1 MKLWA
6 PRPGEEPAWWAGP
19 PLRLSSSLEP
29 HRTVRQGRSVGRQG
43 RKINIY
49 ATLGVVAYPLDAPP
63 RPQRYPST
71 CRHHATPSLL
81 PPSGFLRAT
90 WDHDEPRAERGQ
102 ALTWGG
108 GGA

>member
-6 PRPGEEPAWWAGP
+6 PRPGEEPAGWAGP

-29 HRTVRQGRSVGRQG
+29 HKTVRQGRSVGRQA

-49 ATLGVVAYPLDAPP
+49 ATLGFIACPLDAPHRP
-63 RPQRYPST
+63 RRYPST

-81 PPSGFLRAT
+81 PPCGLLPTTSTTMKRDGSGVK
-90 WDHDEPRAERGQ
+90 PRPE
-102 ALTWGG
+102 GG
-108 GGA
+108 